1 MICNTA
7 GSGTLYKLQEN
18 QKCEPGL
25 GKKTLVELL
34 APNANTYI
42 VNAVSITMITRYSKQ
57 IKYFW
62 ATYVCDR
69 LSTKGETRP
78 ASKRWKLL

>member
-1 MICNTA
+1 LWRVRNTNRFTPKTPMICNTV
-7 GSGTLYKLQEN
+7 GSGTLYKLPEN

-42 VNAVSITMITRYSKQ
+42 VNA
-57 IKYFW
+57 
-62 ATYVCDR
+62 ATIMTDFVC
-69 LSTKGETRP
+69 LYTYEF
-78 ASKRWKLL
+78 